1 MKTRLLPILLSLSI
15 PFAGLAHDPVSD
27 AYNVKHFTDE
37 NGLPQ
42 NSVKFIAPDKE
53 GFLWLATENGL
64 VKFDGSGFRSFNNSR
79 IRYIYPAAGRRGL
92 FARTEDK
99 QVIRI
104 SGGQAEVMPDA
115 PQRSGG
121 ADYEYLVCNDI
132 SGIFPV
138 TGLPNLYAEILEV
151 NKYIMP
157 VAANAYF
164 NIGRDSVIYL
174 ENDRQQYGFSWHNCN
189 PWNFFTIKGRLYNL
203 LDDGRFL
210 VFRRNIPQ
218 EVKITGDVPEQPLTG
233 RHLYWNYVAEQL
245 FIYQDDKCYYITEG
259 PEGTLHAE
267 LVLEGADCEKNDVI
281 SVYYDPEQERV
292 FLGSRSRGLYI
303 YTKKQFHPLVSPGDA
318 DNVFYAQAP
327 FGNDGIVTAQGIAFD
342 RDGKARGLP
351 LLQNIRKANRYS
363 LLRDKQGNYW
373 YKHGNTVYKYNSDI
387 TKILWQRSFGGDLIT
402 QLYLGAE
409 DKLWVGTEKAGLYY
423 LNANAPSP
431 VPLLF
436 SNKITDATYMMHETP
451 NLLWVNTLKGLF
463 RLQLSPVRID
473 TLPEF
478 KDRYLRSLFIPMRD
492 EVWITTYDKGI
503 FLYRQGKLTSMPE
516 DRLGYLK
523 TAHCITA
530 DDRGFYWI
538 TTNKGLFQAARKDL
552 LAYAD
557 EKQRYVYYFY
567 YGRHQGLLTNEFNG
581 GCQPCALKLGN
592 GDLSLPSLDGLLR
605 FTPDNIHPELPDGPL
620 LLSQADLDTKPI
632 AVGDTI
638 HLPNSFLRLALH
650 VSTPYF
656 GDPYNLQLVYSIEGG
671 EDEASWLPVETSGVI
686 AFSRL
691 HSGTYKLHIRKVN
704 GFGIN
709 NYTEKVVTL
718 IVQAAWFETLPFRIL
733 AFCCAVLLVFA
744 YTRIRMAHMHRKNR
758 VLKHHVSERTRELE
772 ETLESLQTS
781 EQQLRKQGIMQQ
793 RLITAI
799 THDIKTP
806 MKYLMLLSQTAHS
819 PEKKS
824 AAMND
829 ALYRMYNMVENLI
842 QYMKMEVI
850 RNHSYSEHVDLHEL
864 LEEKAGIFRPIAEI
878 RSVQIHNN
886 AGRGI
891 QVPVNRQ
898 LLAIVVNNLLDNA
911 VKYTVSGSVSL
922 AASYEEGGAVSIRVT
937 DTGIGIQPEI
947 REWINGERKMITD
960 ERQPFAHKGIGLVI
974 VIELLE
980 QINGKLFVHSND
992 ELGTSM
998 EVLLHVN

>member
-1 MKTRLLPILLSLSI
+1 MKTRLLPILLSLLI
-15 PFAGLAHDPVSD
+15 PVVGLAHDPD
-27 AYNVKHFTDE
+27 ADDYTVKHFTDE

-42 NSVKFIAPDKE
+42 NSVKFIAPDGE

-64 VKFDGSGFRSFNNSR
+64 VKFDGAGFTSFNNSR
-79 IRYIYPAAGRRGL
+79 IRYIYPASGRKGL
-92 FARTEDK
+92 FARTEDG
-99 QVIRI
+99 QEIRI
-104 SGGQAEVMPDA
+104 RGGQTDTMPDA
-115 PQRSGG
+115 MPRS
-121 ADYEYLVCNDI
+121 ARYERLVNNDL
-132 SGIFPV
+132 SGTYPV
-138 TGLPNLYAEILEV
+138 TGLPNLFAEIIEV
-151 NKYIMP
+151 DNYVLP
-157 VAANAYF
+157 TAAHAYF
-164 NIGRDSVIYL
+164 NISRDSVTYL
-174 ENDRQQYGFSWHNCN
+174 ENEQLQYGFSWRNCN
-189 PWNFFTIKGRLYNL
+189 PWNFFTMGGTLYNL

-210 VFRRNIPQ
+210 LFRRDIPQ
-218 EVKITGDVPEQPLTG
+218 EVRLTGDIPDQPLMG
-233 RHLYWNYVAEQL
+233 RQLYWNYVAEQL
-245 FIYQDDKCYYITEG
+245 FIYQDDKCYYITAG
-259 PEGTLHAE
+259 PEGTLHAK
-267 LVLEGADCEKNDVI
+267 LVLKGADCEKNDII
-281 SVYYDPEQERV
+281 SVYYDPQQERV
-292 FLGSRSRGLYI
+292 FLGSRSKGLYI
-303 YTKKQFHPLVSPGDA
+303 FTKKQFHPLVSPGDA

-342 RDGKARGLP
+342 RQGNARRLP
-351 LLQNIRKANRYS
+351 LMQNIRKANRYS
-363 LLRDKQGNYW
+363 LLRDNDGNYW
-373 YKHGNTVYKYNSDI
+373 YKHGNTLYKYNSDI
-387 TKILWQRSFGGDLIT
+387 TKILWQRSFGGDLVT

-409 DKLWVGTEKAGLYY
+409 NRLWIGTERGGLYH
-423 LNANAPSP
+423 LDANAASP

-436 SNKITDATYMMHETP
+436 SNKVKDATYMMHETP
-451 NLLWVNTLKGLF
+451 NLLWVNTVNGLY

-478 KDRYLRSLFIPMRD
+478 KDRYLRSLFIPMRG

-503 FLYRQGKLTSMPE
+503 FLYRKGKLVSMPE

-523 TAHCITA
+523 TAHCIAT

-538 TTNKGLFQAARKDL
+538 TTNKGLFQVARKDL

-581 GCQPCALKLGN
+581 GCQPCALKLAN

-605 FTPDNIHPELPDGPL
+605 FTPDSIHPELPGGPL
-620 LLSQADLDTKPI
+620 FISRAELDAKPVP
-632 AVGDTI
+632 AGDTI
-638 HLPNSFLRLALH
+638 NLPNNFVRLALQ

-656 GDPYNLQLVYSIEGG
+656 GDPYNLQLVYSMEGG
-671 EDEASWLPVETSGVI
+671 ENKAWLPVEPNGVI

-691 HSGTYKLHIRKVN
+691 HSGTYKLRIRKIN
-704 GFGIN
+704 GFGVN

-718 IVQAAWFETLPFRIL
+718 TVQAAWFETLPFRL
-733 AFCCAVLLVFA
+733 LVVCCAALLVFV

-758 VLKHHVSERTRELE
+758 LLRQHVSERTRELE
-772 ETLESLQTS
+772 ETLGSLQVS
-781 EQQLRKQGIMQQ
+781 ERQLRKQGIMQQ

-806 MKYLMLLSQTAHS
+806 MKYLMLLSQTGHS

-842 QYMKMEVI
+842 QYMKMETI
-850 RNHSYSEHVDLHEL
+850 RNHASRESVDLHEL
-864 LEEKAGIFRPIAEI
+864 LEEKAGIFRPIAET
-878 RSVQIHNN
+878 RSVQIHNQ
-886 AGRGI
+886 AGKGI
-891 QVPVNRQ
+891 RLPVNRQ

-911 VKYTVSGSVSL
+911 VKYTVSGSVCL

-937 DTGIGIQPEI
+937 DTGIGMQPEI
-947 REWINGERKMITD
+947 REWINGNRTVTTD
-960 ERQPFAHKGIGLVI
+960 DKQPFMQTGIGLVI

-980 QINGKLFVHSND
+980 QINGKLFVHSNE

-998 EVLLHVN
+998 EVLLNVN